1 MYDRNAVLHNWSG
14 GRALENSETKKE
26 KNTQLTLCWVK
37 CCFCFGGKYVTTLP
51 AIILHTHTQKPASPL
66 LYVCRFDVCTRLYIF
81 PWPYLF
87 YVIYTKYYIKIY
99 FEALSGLEGWLWSLA
114 HRCLFSTSSLSDFV
128 SVSQGC
134 DLRCVWM
141 YGYGSAQLNVYVY
154 CVWRVHTPD
163 VYYLSVWQLSGV

>member
-1 MYDRNAVLHNWSG
+1 MLFLFRRKICYDATGHNF
-14 GRALENSETKKE
+14 A
-26 KNTQLTLCWVK
+26 
-37 CCFCFGGKYVTTLP
+37 
-51 AIILHTHTQKPASPL
+51 HTHTQKPASPL